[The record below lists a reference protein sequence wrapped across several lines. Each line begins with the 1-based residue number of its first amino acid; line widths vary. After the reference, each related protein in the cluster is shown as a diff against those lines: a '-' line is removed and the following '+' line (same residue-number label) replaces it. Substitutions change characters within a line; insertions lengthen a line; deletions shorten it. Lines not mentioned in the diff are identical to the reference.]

1 MLLNDSD
8 RMLLQR
14 LTVRPLQCTG
24 QYGGEAMLSICVIV
38 CCNL

>member
-14 LTVRPLQCTG
+14 LMVRPLQLTNWRFLRLTCSVHV
-24 QYGGEAMLSICVIV
+24 YEFV
-38 CCNL
+38 